1 MYGKCPKLSYSK
13 VANKMA
19 YANSVDPDEP
29 GPEGGVWA
37 GSTLFAFPLS
47 ILRNN
52 CMKRKSLKKK
62 KKKKEGGGGG
72 GGGYGIKYS

>member
-29 GPEGGVWA
+29 APEGAVWA

-62 KKKKEGGGGG
+62 KKKRGVGVEGEGME
-72 GGGYGIKYS
+72 